1 MKAKNYLI
9 GGNISNPFKQI
20 EVFFS
25 MIILGYF
32 GVQVLYGYF
41 FKFYPFK
48 YYNRNLEINFNS
60 EPSGSVN
67 NNRHNAKKIILNA
80 YMPGI
85 WNNEI
90 TDFVVT
96 IILSLIIF
104 VFTNVPN
111 RSMISEEG
119 NLNPALLFGFLIGL
133 GFPPIFHNIKPLT
146 KIDPS
151 NNLGRSVFNCLSILI
166 VVVLITTILISN
178 YRAVN
183 NNNNSQTSY
192 LTYVAVII
200 LLLFGLFISRKKES
214 SINNVTYYNS
224 TESNCKTKNENYI
237 KSSGQLVNITPT
249 FVVFILLL
257 LFSYNPQDISWKY
270 GYIFIYGILLGIFVS
285 GISYY
290 GIEYFLVKVPI
301 RNCDTLSEC
310 EKNINTDGTEKQ
322 KEDAAEKLKYNMNT
336 NTIIKL
342 TLVLALIFIL
352 SYLIYNYS
360 KN

>member
-1 MKAKNYLI
+1 MKTKNLFV
-9 GGNISNPFKQI
+9 GGNISNPFKQV

-32 GVQVLYGYF
+32 GVQVIYGYF
-41 FKFYPFK
+41 FKLYPFK
-48 YYNRNLEINFNS
+48 YYNRNVEINWDSNNDKVI
-60 EPSGSVN
+60 EAGSN
-67 NNRHNAKKIILNA
+67 IRKLIMNA
-80 YMPGI
+80 YIPGI

-96 IILSLIIF
+96 IILALIIF
-104 VFTNVPN
+104 IYTNVPN

-119 NLNPALLFGFLIGL
+119 NLNPALLFGFLVGL
-133 GFPPIFHNIKPLT
+133 GYPPIVYNIQPLM
-146 KIDPS
+146 KVDPD
-151 NNLGRSVFNCLSILI
+151 NNLGRCVYNYLSVLL
-166 VVVLITTILISN
+166 VTVLILTILISN

-183 NNNNSQTSY
+183 NDNNSQTSY

-200 LLLFGLFISRKKES
+200 LLLFGLIASRKTETT
-214 SINNVTYYNS
+214 INDVTYFNS
-224 TESNCKTKNENYI
+224 SESNCKTKTEGYI
-237 KSSGQLVNITPT
+237 KSSGQQIKISGT

-257 LFSYNPQDISWKY
+257 LFSFNPQDPSWKY
-270 GYIFIYGILLGIFVS
+270 GYIFVYGILLGIFVS

-290 GIEYFLVKVPI
+290 GIEYFLVKIPI
-301 RNCDTLSEC
+301 RNCDTLEEC
-310 EKNINTDGTEKQ
+310 NQSLLTSGTDEE
-322 KEDAAEKLKYNMNT
+322 KEDASETLKYNMNT

-352 SYLIYNYS
+352 SYLIYNYA